1 MMHKIVNNVAP
12 TYLTNKIR
20 YHNNIHSY
28 NTRNKNKIVMG
39 ISRTASYDRSFFPTF
54 SRLYNDL
61 NSVKN
66 CFTSSITAIK
76 KHAKQFV
83 TSDVHPR
90 RVRKNIFG
98 KEKKIWAQRTLSSPE
113 ENVRR
118 GLPPHFQ
125 LKLQS
130 VKLPKMWFFSFLVHP
145 VYYAD
150 AIFSWKVCIVSFSN
164 CFCNLISSDVM
175 SI

>member
-1 MMHKIVNNVAP
+1 MEERRTVHGLTMMHKIVNNVAP

-28 NTRNKNKIVMG
+28 NTRNKNKIAVG

-66 CFTSSITAIK
+66 CSTSSITTIK

-83 TSDVHPR
+83 TSDARPR

-98 KEKKIWAQRTLSSPE
+98 KEEKI
-113 ENVRR
+113 
-118 GLPPHFQ
+118 
-125 LKLQS
+125 
-130 VKLPKMWFFSFLVHP
+130 
-145 VYYAD
+145 
-150 AIFSWKVCIVSFSN
+150 
-164 CFCNLISSDVM
+164 
-175 SI
+175 

>member
-1 MMHKIVNNVAP
+1 MTLSKPYQVFTKSPQTSPFQGASPRKNILCIAKGKGDKRRRFSFPYPQNVFLP
-12 TYLTNKIR
+12 
-20 YHNNIHSY
+20 
-28 NTRNKNKIVMG
+28 VMP
-39 ISRTASYDRSFFPTF
+39 A
-54 SRLYNDL
+54 
-61 NSVKN
+61 
-66 CFTSSITAIK
+66 
-76 KHAKQFV
+76 
-83 TSDVHPR
+83 PR
-90 RVRKNIFG
+90 RVRKHIFW
-98 KEKKIWAQRTLSSPE
+98 KEKKMRAQRTFPSPK